1 MVLFQLGS
9 ILTIVLLLLGYREVR
24 LRIGR
29 LADRIVLVADE
40 SRIVEFHSGL
50 VTVTLIQ
57 TLLFPALGYFQLVNS
72 ELRAASFYLLL
83 VKAALLR
90 WPPGLTDG
98 LSIAATAWLAFS
110 HLWSGRRVV
119 PMTAESGGILATTE
133 ELLTKIRN
141 LILQDRLEIWLA
153 ASAVIYLLGFLFL
166 IGWLL
171 ARAVFT
177 AINYFTAGRYRYVC
191 YAFCAGFLIM
201 QAGRHESPVRN
212 VALQSS
218 MNTTNNH
225 DDKNE
230 SLAAPAASP
239 LRQTAALPPVGEATV
254 CPLREERN
262 QTSQALPHLAQLPDV
277 LLPFTAARARYFL
290 MKTDLQSCPRKRQ
303 IRFIERS
310 ENDKESHIHEL
321 LLKFYT
327 YISGLSQYFASWM
340 FGIWQGEAVLNNDL

>member
-40 SRIVEFHSGL
+40 SRMVEFHSGL

-83 VKAALLR
+83 AKAALLR

-110 HLWSGRRVV
+110 HLWNGRRVA
-119 PMTAESGGILATTE
+119 PITAESGGILATTE
-133 ELLTKIRN
+133 ELLAKIRN

-153 ASAVIYLLGFLFL
+153 ASAVIYLLGFLSL

-171 ARAVFT
+171 ARAVLT
-177 AINYFTAGRYRYVC
+177 AINYFPSGRYRYVC

-201 QAGRHESPVRN
+201 QAGRHVSHVRN
-212 VALQSS
+212 VALESS
-218 MNTTNNH
+218 VNTTNNH

-230 SLAAPAASP
+230 SLAAAAASQ
-239 LRQTAALPPVGEATV
+239 LRQTPALPPVGTV
-254 CPLREERN
+254 CPLREEQN
-262 QTSQALPHLAQLPDV
+262 QTAPAGPHLAELPYF

-290 MKTDLQSCPRKRQ
+290 VKTDLQSCPRKRH

-310 ENDKESHIHEL
+310 ESDKGSRIQEL

-340 FGIWQGEAVLNNDL
+340 FGIWPGKERPY

>member
-1 MVLFQLGS
+1 MVLFHPGS
-9 ILTIVLLLLGYREVR
+9 ILTILLLLLGYREVR

-40 SRIVEFHSGL
+40 SRMVEFHSGL
-50 VTVTLIQ
+50 VSVTLIQ

-133 ELLTKIRN
+133 ELLAKIRN

-171 ARAVFT
+171 ARAVLT
-177 AINYFTAGRYRYVC
+177 AINYFPAGRYLYVC
-191 YAFCAGFLIM
+191 FAFCAGFLII

-218 MNTTNNH
+218 VNTTNNH
-225 DDKNE
+225 NDENE
-230 SLAAPAASP
+230 SLTAAASQ
-239 LRQTAALPPVGEATV
+239 LRLTPALPPGGEAIV
-254 CPLREERN
+254 CPLREEQN
-262 QTSQALPHLAQLPDV
+262 QTDRPHLAQRPYFF
-277 LLPFTAARARYFL
+277 LPFTAARARYFL
-290 MKTDLQSCPRKRQ
+290 MKTDLQSCPRKRH

-310 ENDKESHIHEL
+310 ESDKGSRIHEL

-340 FGIWQGEAVLNNDL
+340 FGIWQGEAVLNNGL

>member
-1 MVLFQLGS
+1 MVLFHLS
-9 ILTIVLLLLGYREVR
+9 SVLTILLLLLGYREVR

-40 SRIVEFHSGL
+40 SRMVEFHSGL

-57 TLLFPALGYFQLVNS
+57 TFLFPALCYFQLVNR

-98 LSIAATAWLAFS
+98 LSIAATAWLSFS

-119 PMTAESGGILATTE
+119 PVTAESGGILASTE
-133 ELLTKIRN
+133 EVLAKIRN
-141 LILQDRLEIWLA
+141 LILQDRPEIWLA
-153 ASAVIYLLGFLFL
+153 ASAVIYLLGFLSL

-171 ARAVFT
+171 ARAVLT
-177 AINYFTAGRYRYVC
+177 AINYFPAGRYRYVC
-191 YAFCAGFLIM
+191 YAFYAGFLII
-201 QAGRHESPVRN
+201 QAGRHVSPVRN

-218 MNTTNNH
+218 MNTTNIHN

-230 SLAAPAASP
+230 SLAAASQ
-239 LRQTAALPPVGEATV
+239 LRQTPALLPVGETTV
-254 CPLREERN
+254 CPLREGQN
-262 QTSQALPHLAQLPDV
+262 QTSPARPHLAQLPNF

-290 MKTDLQSCPRKRQ
+290 MKTDLQSCPRKRH

-310 ENDKESHIHEL
+310 ESDKGSRIHEL

-340 FGIWQGEAVLNNDL
+340 FGIWQGEAVLNNGL

>member
-1 MVLFQLGS
+1 MVLFHPGS
-9 ILTIVLLLLGYREVR
+9 ILTILLLLLGCREVR

-57 TLLFPALGYFQLVNS
+57 TLLFPALCYFQLVNS

-119 PMTAESGGILATTE
+119 PITAESGGILATTE
-133 ELLTKIRN
+133 ELLAKIRN

-166 IGWLL
+166 IGWIL
-171 ARAVFT
+171 ARAVLT
-177 AINYFTAGRYRYVC
+177 AINYFPSGRYRYVC
-191 YAFCAGFLIM
+191 YAFCAGFLIIK
-201 QAGRHESPVRN
+201 ARWHVSPVRN

-225 DDKNE
+225 DKNE
-230 SLAAPAASP
+230 SLAATNQ
-239 LRQTAALPPVGEATV
+239 LRQTPALPPVSV
-254 CPLREERN
+254 CPLREEQN
-262 QTSQALPHLAQLPDV
+262 QTSPAGPHSAELPYF

-290 MKTDLQSCPRKRQ
+290 MKTDLQSCPRKLH
-303 IRFIERS
+303 IRIIERS
-310 ENDKESHIHEL
+310 ESDKGSRIHQL

-340 FGIWQGEAVLNNDL
+340 FMIWQGEAVLNNDM